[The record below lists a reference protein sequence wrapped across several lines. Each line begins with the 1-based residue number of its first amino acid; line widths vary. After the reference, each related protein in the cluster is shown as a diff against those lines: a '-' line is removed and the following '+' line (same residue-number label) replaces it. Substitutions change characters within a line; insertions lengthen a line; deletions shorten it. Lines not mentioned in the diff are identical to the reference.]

1 MYSEIKE
8 KASFISSDPSQYDLV
23 PRMLPYLDKHLIFPL
38 LEFLQEKNIYEKKVM
53 LQAKYDLLIETY
65 MTDYIINL
73 SQEISF
79 IDPLF
84 KSYIEFTKK
93 KEEVEMFDA
102 LNSESQKVLEVLDNP
117 EVIAA
122 LKQDKAQNLQYL
134 KDSHGLTVEMI
145 NSLYKF
151 GNFQYNS
158 GNYASAVD
166 LLYHFRALS
175 MDNELNVSATWGK
188 LASEILTVNWERALE
203 EVNKLKEIIDTKS
216 FSSPIF
222 QLKHRTWLIHWSLF
236 PFFNHETG
244 RIALCEL
251 FFSPSYMN
259 TIQTSCPWILRY
271 LTVAVI
277 TTRSQVR
284 NAMHYQRRMKELVKV
299 IDQESYEYMDPVI
312 QFIKVLYIQFD
323 FEDAQNSLK
332 EAEEI
337 LKNDFFLV
345 GMCSEFVNS
354 AHYLM
359 AEAYCKIYQRIDID
373 DLSKRL
379 NFSHDQ
385 IVKFI
390 HDDLIDLNAK
400 IDFKEGTI
408 VMNHLSQPIY
418 QQVIERTKGLNFR
431 TQVLAQAI
439 ARRQQ
444 GDKKETISE
453 IVT

>member
-1 MYSEIKE
+1 MSSG
-8 KASFISSDPSQYDLV
+8 SFQYDLV
-23 PRMLPYLDKHLIFPL
+23 PCMLPYLDKHLIFPL
-38 LEFLQEKNIYEKKVM
+38 LEFLQQKNIYEKKVM
-53 LQAKYDLLIETY
+53 LQAKYDLLVETY
-65 MTDYIINL
+65 MTDYIISL
-73 SQEISF
+73 SQEMSL

-84 KSYIEFTKK
+84 KSCIEFNKK
-93 KEEVEMFDA
+93 REEETEMFDL
-102 LNSESQKVLEVLDNP
+102 LNTESQKVLKVLDNP
-117 EVIAA
+117 EVIVA

-151 GNFQYNS
+151 GKFQYNS

-175 MDNELNVSATWGK
+175 IDNELNVSATWGK

-203 EVNKLKEIIDTKS
+203 EVNKLKDIIDSKN

-244 RIALCEL
+244 KIALCEL

-284 NAMHYQRRMKELVKV
+284 NAMHYQRRMKELIKV
-299 IDQESYEYMDPVI
+299 IDQELYEYTDPVI

-323 FEDAQNSLK
+323 FEDAQNFLK
-332 EAEEI
+332 EAEEV

-345 GMCSEFVNS
+345 GTCSEFVDS

-359 AEAYCKIYQRIDID
+359 AEAYY
-373 DLSKRL
+373 
-379 NFSHDQ
+379 
-385 IVKFI
+385 
-390 HDDLIDLNAK
+390 LNAK

-408 VMNHLSQPIY
+408 VMNHISQPIY

-431 TQVLAQAI
+431 TQVLAQTI

-444 GDKKETISE
+444 GDKKETIPE
-453 IVT
+453 IAT